1 MYYIHSYYDG
11 YQSSDVADYFRIN
24 TGITQGDTS
33 SVVEMNLFLALTN
46 YGKNVAF
53 TTVWNQGHTEAERSG
68 DAEDNF
74 ISWIAGIEGVS
85 DSSSDSSSSTSTTT
99 TTTNTG
105 DDSSSSS
112 STSSYDYSSYSS
124 TSTNTNLSG
133 QTIESSTSGE
143 SAVYITNSGIT
154 IADSAITKSG
164 DISSSNTED
173 SEFYGINAAILVQGG
188 GLTMT
193 GGNITTSARGGN
205 ALVATN
211 GGTVTISGTTVT
223 STGSASARGLHATY
237 GGTITATNVTV
248 SSTGGSCANLA
259 TDRGEGT
266 VSCTNCQLSTAGAGS
281 PLIYS
286 TGDITVTN
294 TTGTASAAQAVVVE
308 GKNSA
313 TVKSSELK
321 CTASPNKK
329 NDECGV
335 LIYQSQSGDADTGT
349 SSFTGEDST
358 LEILES
364 SSYYSSAPMFYVTN
378 TAANIALTNCKLNYG
393 SGKFLVAD
401 EGSWGSSGS
410 NGGTVTLTL
419 TNQNIEGNIS
429 VGNSSSLTL
438 SLVNSTI
445 KGTINGNQTAAKL
458 AITLDSD
465 STITLTGNSYY
476 TSLTNAD
483 SDSSNIVTGSYT
495 WGSYEESSTSG
506 SSSGS
511 GDSPP
516 DQSGGSDRQGG
527 PGDRSDFVPGSGGPP
542 DQSSGSD
549 RQPGDRSDFV
559 PGSGEPPDKPGN
571 DTTITT
577 TYETNTTVEV
587 TIPQENNATTTE
599 SSVVLLGF
607 SHFNTSKNTSFSF
620 YIYFVPILN
629 FIFSPRLRFPL
640 LISYSSLLR
649 SLDEVDGN
657 CSLGITSSSKV
668 QYSCEVEADTKKIEN
683 IEIKPNFNFSNQ
695 GNVSLA
701 GITPLANSFMNKL
714 QDVGNNFDNLT
725 NSTVYK
731 LDHSIYNKYSTYLFN
746 ISGVI
751 DNQPT
756 FGTDTN
762 FILQINTN
770 SSGTKNSNCTITEVT
785 GSNYTLNC
793 KANENFDPDL
803 QSSYGFVGNDILL
816 VNFDTIKETTNDN
829 STESTS
835 QNGVRFRNKG
845 SSGLNSGAI
854 VAIVIC
860 PIVALGAAF
869 AFAYF
874 LKGGSAKKPMVEQTT
889 NNAFNS
895 QVYSNQV

>member
-1 MYYIHSYYDG
+1 
-11 YQSSDVADYFRIN
+11 
-24 TGITQGDTS
+24 
-33 SVVEMNLFLALTN
+33 
-46 YGKNVAF
+46 
-53 TTVWNQGHTEAERSG
+53 
-68 DAEDNF
+68 
-74 ISWIAGIEGVS
+74 
-85 DSSSDSSSSTSTTT
+85 
-99 TTTNTG
+99 
-105 DDSSSSS
+105 
-112 STSSYDYSSYSS
+112 
-124 TSTNTNLSG
+124 
-133 QTIESSTSGE
+133 
-143 SAVYITNSGIT
+143 
-154 IADSAITKSG
+154 
-164 DISSSNTED
+164 
-173 SEFYGINAAILVQGG
+173 
-188 GLTMT
+188 MT
-193 GGNITTSARGGN
+193 GGKITTNARGGN
-205 ALVATN
+205 ALVSTN

-266 VSCTNCQLSTAGAGS
+266 VSCTNCKLSTAGAGS

-286 TGDITVTN
+286 TGNIIITN

-313 TVKSSELK
+313 TLKSSELK
-321 CTASPNKK
+321 CSASPNNK

-335 LIYQSQSGDADTGT
+335 LIYQSQSGDAESGT
-349 SSFTGEDST
+349 SSFTGEEST

-364 SSYYSSAPMFYVTN
+364 SSYYSSAPMFYITN

-393 SGKFLVAD
+393 SNKFLVAD

-419 TNQNIEGNIS
+419 TNQNIEGNIN
-429 VGNSSSLTL
+429 VGNSSSLTI

-445 KGTINGNQTAAKL
+445 KGIINGNQTAAKL
-458 AITLDSD
+458 AITLDSE

-476 TSLTNAD
+476 TSLTNAA

-506 SSSGS
+506 SSSCSGS
-511 GDSPP
+511 EDS
-516 DQSGGSDRQGG
+516 
-527 PGDRSDFVPGSGGPP
+527 PP

-549 RQPGDRSDFV
+549 RQGGPGSRSDFV

-577 TYETNTTVEV
+577 TYETNSTIEV

-599 SSVVLLGF
+599 TSVVLLGF

-620 YIYFVPILN
+620 NIYFVPILN
-629 FIFSPRLRFPL
+629 FIFSLKLRFPL

-649 SLDEVDGN
+649 SLDEVDGD
-657 CSLGITSSSKV
+657 CSLGTTSSSKV
-668 QYSCEVEADTKKIEN
+668 QYSCEVEANTNKIKN

-695 GNVSLA
+695 GNVSLV

-714 QDVGNNFDNLT
+714 QDVGNTFDYLT

-731 LDHSIYNKYSTYLFN
+731 LEHSIYNKYDTYLFN
-746 ISGVI
+746 ISGII
-751 DNQPT
+751 DNKPS
-756 FGTDTN
+756 FGNDTN

-770 SSGTKNSNCTITEVT
+770 SSGTKDANCTITEVT
-785 GSNYTLNC
+785 GNNYTLNC
-793 KANENFDPDL
+793 KANEIFDPDL
-803 QSSYGFVGNDILL
+803 QSSYAFVGNNILL
-816 VNFDTIKETTNDN
+816 VNFDNIKEATNDT
-829 STESTS
+829 SAETTS
-835 QNGVRFRNKG
+835 QYRINIRNKG
-845 SSGLNSGAI
+845 RSGLNSGAI

-860 PIVALGAAF
+860 PVVALGAVIALV
-869 AFAYF
+869 YV
-874 LKGGSAKKPMVEQTT
+874 LKGGSVKKPIAEQST
-889 NNAFNS
+889 NNAFNT
-895 QVYSNQV
+895 QVYSNPV